1 MTIKIEF
8 RGLVNILQDIWLNLK
23 FQKASSHIRCQF
35 LTV

>member
-1 MTIKIEF
+1 MKIKIEF

-23 FQKASSHIRCQF
+23 LWKAISPIGCQF